1 MLNDQLEQII
11 SDKDRIE
18 AKYAD
23 LQKVN
28 QDYISNMKQLESK
41 LNSEELTSQ
50 INKLQ
55 NEKNEQ
61 E

>member
-28 QDYISNMKQLESK
+28 QDYINNMKQLESK